1 MAETCY
7 RHPNRETNVSCSR
20 CGRPICPDCMFD
32 SPVGMRCPECAGER
46 TRARAVPARR
56 SSSPYA
62 TYSLIA
68 LNVIVFIAELG
79 GGGGA
84 GSLEG
89 GGNLIA
95 DGGLLGPA
103 VADGGEWYRIITS
116 GFLHAGP
123 LHLFLNMFVLY
134 ILGTILEEGIGTVR
148 MLGVYFVSLL
158 AGSFGALLLDPN
170 QLTVGASGAVYGIMA
185 ATFLV
190 ARQRGVEQLASQI
203 GLWVVL
209 NLAFTFAVP
218 GISIGGHLGGLAGGA
233 AAAFVII
240 VGERRGGAAV
250 PEVLGLLVIAAVS
263 VGGAL
268 WAADMGTMP
277 GVG

>member
-1 MAETCY
+1 
-7 RHPNRETNVSCSR
+7 
-20 CGRPICPDCMFD
+20 
-32 SPVGMRCPECAGER
+32 
-46 TRARAVPARR
+46 
-56 SSSPYA
+56 
-62 TYSLIA
+62 
-68 LNVIVFIAELG
+68 
-79 GGGGA
+79 
-84 GSLEG
+84 
-89 GGNLIA
+89 
-95 DGGLLGPA
+95 
-103 VADGGEWYRIITS
+103 
-116 GFLHAGP
+116 
-123 LHLFLNMFVLY
+123 
-134 ILGTILEEGIGTVR
+134 

-158 AGSFGALLLDPN
+158 AGSFGALLLDPD

-190 ARQRGVEQLASQI
+190 ARWRGVEQLASQI

-240 VGERRGGAAV
+240 AGGRRGGAAV

-268 WAADMGTMP
+268 WAADMGTTP
-277 GVG
+277 GVD

>member
-1 MAETCY
+1 M
-7 RHPNRETNVSCSR
+7 
-20 CGRPICPDCMFD
+20 PI
-32 SPVGMRCPECAGER
+32 
-46 TRARAVPARR
+46 RR
-56 SSSPYA
+56 SGTPYA
-62 TYSLIA
+62 TYALIA
-68 LNVIVFIAELG
+68 LNVIVFIAEIG

-84 GSLEG
+84 ASLEG
-89 GGNLIA
+89 GGQLI
-95 DGGLLGPA
+95 
-103 VADGGEWYRIITS
+103 ADGGEWYRIVTS

-134 ILGTILEEGIGTVR
+134 ILGTLLEEGIGTVR
-148 MLGVYFVSLL
+148 MVGIYFVSLL
-158 AGSFGALLLDPN
+158 AGSFGALLLDPD

-218 GISIGGHLGGLAGGA
+218 GISIGGHIGGLLGGA
-233 AAAFVII
+233 AAAAVII
-240 VGERRGGAAV
+240 AGERRGSGAPGLEA
-250 PEVLGLLVIAAVS
+250 LGLLLIGAVA
-263 VGGAL
+263 VGGAFL
-268 WAADMGTMP
+268 AAASSGTP